1 MIGLLLFN
9 DIIEFFGSKLLCRA
23 ATNNDLGQSKI

>member
-9 DIIEFFGSKLLCRA
+9 DITEIFESKLLYRPA
-23 ATNNDLGQSKI
+23 SNNDLGQSEI

>member
-9 DIIEFFGSKLLCRA
+9 DIIEFFASKLLRRP